1 MLCVAL
7 QLGTQVSEGV
17 CVHVIAIMQLSQ
29 PRHVL
34 CVVLQLS
41 VKVCVVLQSHQPKHV
56 LCIVLQSV
64 KVCCIAVMSLKVCV
78 VLQTCSH

>member
-17 CVHVIAIMQLSQ
+17 RVHVIAIMQLSQ

-41 VKVCVVLQSHQPKHV
+41 VKVCVVLQSRQ
-56 LCIVLQSV
+56 
-64 KVCCIAVMSLKVCV
+64 
-78 VLQTCSH
+78 